1 MFRREGATRMGH
13 GRWLMCGLL
22 ALASSASGQLPLPPP
37 VPRAPPQ
44 NCTAPEYRQLD
55 FWVGNWD
62 VYRTGT
68 LAMAGTSLVERIYN
82 DCAIRETWSPFD
94 MNAGGSI
101 SSYDRAAGV
110 WRQTWVDS
118 TADRIDY
125 SGHLENGRM
134 VFIAR
139 RASGPRAPERQTRV
153 MQWPE
158 DGTVRQIGETSTDG
172 GRTWAPSY
180 DYTYRPRRTQGQ

>member
-1 MFRREGATRMGH
+1 MDLRNWIGAA
-13 GRWLMCGLL
+13 LL
-22 ALASSASGQLPLPPP
+22 AAAAPAGGQLPLPPP

-44 NCTAPEYRQLD
+44 NCTAAEHRQLD
-55 FWVGNWD
+55 FWVGHWD

-68 LAMAGTSLVERIYN
+68 QAMAGTSLVERIYN

-94 MNAGGSI
+94 MNEGGSI
-101 SSYDRAAGV
+101 SSYDARAGA

-125 SGHLENGRM
+125 AGRLENGRM

-139 RASGPRAPERQTRV
+139 RPAGAGAPERQTRV
-153 MQWPE
+153 TQWAE
-158 DGTVRQIGETSTDG
+158 AGTVRQTGETSTDG
-172 GRTWAPSY
+172 GRTWTPSY
-180 DYTYRPRRTQGQ
+180 DYTYRPRRP